1 MISAVCLSSVVLNFP
16 HKLKNKALELEHSS
30 ALLKMKNDIMGEQ
43 LQGLYV
49 AISALAG
56 SRFLETQIGAEFTFM
71 KTAFAETCDFLI
83 SLQIDLKA
91 TLEGSDVLKQDL
103 TEAVEQ
109 RDEMRQDRSRLSKQ
123 AGDKVTQLQTR
134 LQQVEEERDK
144 LRLEEQKYEKRFK
157 DLSEEYEKLRTR
169 MHQYR
174 LRRRQFGEV
183 EEKLCKLC
191 QRVYTEAEN
200 FQWSCKIHTGEF
212 GAEVW
217 WCCGKTSR
225 EATGCKSGKHEA
237 KDEGEVLAQ
246 DNEELTSVLCSVGT
260 M

>member
-1 MISAVCLSSVVLNFP
+1 MISAVLLFSIALNFA

-56 SRFLETQIGAEFTFM
+56 SHFLEAKIGAEFTFV
-71 KTAFAETCDFLI
+71 KTTFAQTFDFLI
-83 SLQIDLKA
+83 SLQSELKG
-91 TLEGSDVLKQDL
+91 TIEDRDVLKQDL

-134 LQQVEEERDK
+134 LQEAEEERDK
-144 LRLEEQKYEKRFK
+144 LRQEEQKYEKRFK

-183 EEKLCKLC
+183 EEKLCRMC

-217 WCCGKTSR
+217 WCCGKTGR
-225 EATGCKSGKHEA
+225 EAIGCKSGKHEP
-237 KDEGEVLAQ
+237 KDEGEILAQ

-260 M
+260 I

>member
-1 MISAVCLSSVVLNFP
+1 M
-16 HKLKNKALELEHSS
+16 EHNS
-30 ALLKMKNDIMGEQ
+30 ALLRMKNDIMGEQ
-43 LQGLYV
+43 LQGLYM

-56 SRFLETQIGAEFTFM
+56 SHFLKSQIEAEFTFF
-71 KTAFAETCDFLI
+71 KTTLSEASDLII
-83 SLQIDLKA
+83 SLQNDLKA
-91 TLEGSDVLKQDL
+91 TIEDRDILKQDL

-109 RDEMRQDRSRLSKQ
+109 RDEMRQDRSRISKQ

-134 LQQVEEERDK
+134 LQLTEEERDK
-144 LRLEEQKYEKRFK
+144 LRQEEQKYEKRFK
-157 DLSEEYEKLRTR
+157 DLTEEYEKLRAR

-183 EEKLCKLC
+183 EEKMCKLC

-200 FQWSCKIHTGEF
+200 FQWSCKVHTGEF

-225 EATGCKSGKHEA
+225 EAPGCKSGRHEA
-237 KDEGEVLAQ
+237 KDEGEILAQ
-246 DNEELTSVLCSVGT
+246 GNDELTTVLCSVRT
-260 M
+260 I